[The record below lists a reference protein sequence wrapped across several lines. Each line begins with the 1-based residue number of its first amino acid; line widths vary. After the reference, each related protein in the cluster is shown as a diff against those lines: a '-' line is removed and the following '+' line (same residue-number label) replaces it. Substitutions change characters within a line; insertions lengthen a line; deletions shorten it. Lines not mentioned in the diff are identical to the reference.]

1 MNLQK
6 YIFLDFDG
14 VLHSYGKSFS
24 HLHHFHQM
32 LEMMKTY
39 AKIYLNADIDIHVVF
54 STSWRKHKT
63 TKQLS
68 QYICNDT
75 IPMIFSSLSGYEKMA
90 ALAGNFTEDNRLS
103 LIIQYIQSN
112 HISLDD
118 VLILDDMDILYSF
131 PYRNEIMFLG
141 NQFDTNKV
149 TDPFYQ
155 QLNQRFLLCNTP
167 MNEQLAME
175 GCLKIFN

>member
-24 HLHHFHQM
+24 HLHYFHQM
-32 LEMMKTY
+32 LEIMKTY
-39 AKIYLNADIDIHVVF
+39 AKIYLNADVDIHVIF

-63 TKQLS
+63 TEQLS
-68 QYICNDT
+68 QYIYHDT
-75 IPMIFSSLSGYEKMA
+75 IPMIFSSLSGYETFSKN
-90 ALAGNFTEDNRLS
+90 GFIDENRLD
-103 LIIQYIQSN
+103 LIKQYIQFN

-118 VLILDDMDILYSF
+118 ILILDDMDILYSF
-131 PYRNEIMFLG
+131 VYENEIMFLG
-141 NQFDTNKV
+141 KQFDVSKV

-155 QLNQRFLLCNTP
+155 KLNQRFLLCETP
-167 MNEQLAME
+167 MNEQLAID